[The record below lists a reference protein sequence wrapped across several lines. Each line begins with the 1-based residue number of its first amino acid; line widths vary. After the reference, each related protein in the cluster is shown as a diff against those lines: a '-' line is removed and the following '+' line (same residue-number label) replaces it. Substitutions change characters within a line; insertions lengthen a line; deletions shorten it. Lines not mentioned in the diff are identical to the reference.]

1 MNTTNREE
9 CTFYAHGVCV
19 SFIMERFRP
28 DDTKCLPACA
38 SYQFHMENLH
48 VSCIIAGINI
58 LKIFKYLKVNEDH
71 QKELRSQLALND
83 EISLHSAIIRLSE
96 NANIIL
102 EETST
107 YPSSS
112 FLSDTGGALGLFLGW
127 SILNILR
134 LFGRIYSL
142 MIRITQR
149 LDTHFR

>member
-1 MNTTNREE
+1 MSTSL
-9 CTFYAHGVCV
+9 CKLSVSHGKSPC
-19 SFIMERFRP
+19 
-28 DDTKCLPACA
+28 KLQCNC
-38 SYQFHMENLH
+38 
-48 VSCIIAGINI
+48 CIIAAGINI

-71 QKELRSQLALND
+71 QKELRSQLALTD

-149 LDTHFR
+149 LNTYFRS

>member
-1 MNTTNREE
+1 MSTSL
-9 CTFYAHGVCV
+9 CKLSVSHGKSPC
-19 SFIMERFRP
+19 
-28 DDTKCLPACA
+28 KLQCNC
-38 SYQFHMENLH
+38 
-48 VSCIIAGINI
+48 CIIAAGISI
-58 LKIFKYLKVNEDH
+58 LKNFKYLKVNEDH
-71 QKELRSQLALND
+71 QKELRSQLALTD

-149 LDTHFR
+149 LLIFVHRNHI